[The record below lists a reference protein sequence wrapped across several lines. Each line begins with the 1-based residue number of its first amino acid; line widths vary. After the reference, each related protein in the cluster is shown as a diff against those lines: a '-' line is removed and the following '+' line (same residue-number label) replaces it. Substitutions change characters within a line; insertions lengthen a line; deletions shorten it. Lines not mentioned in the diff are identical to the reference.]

1 MIAEG
6 KVPDEETLRNFNRRI
21 VELGRKAGRPVC
33 ATCDAHYKNPEDEIY
48 RRIILTGLGFRD
60 ADRETKLFY
69 RTTEEMLEEFSY
81 LGEDVAREVVI
92 ENPNKIADMIETVRP
107 IPKGNYPPHIDGA
120 EEELTEKCHSL
131 AKQLYG
137 DPLPEVVSARLERE
151 LDSIIKNGF
160 AIMYIIA
167 RKLVENSESKGYQ
180 VGSRGSV
187 GSSFAATMA
196 GITRVNP
203 LPPHYRC
210 PKCAWSE
217 FFTHGEVGS
226 GFDLPPKNCPKC
238 GTKFIKNT

>member
-1 MIAEG
+1 MMEGKSESDLIEIAQFYDYLEIQPIANNSFMIAEG

-137 DPLPEVVSARLERE
+137 NSA
-151 LDSIIKNGF
+151 
-160 AIMYIIA
+160 
-167 RKLVENSESKGYQ
+167 
-180 VGSRGSV
+180 SRGC
-187 GSSFAATMA
+187 FRKA
-196 GITRVNP
+196 GEG
-203 LPPHYRC
+203 
-210 PKCAWSE
+210 A
-217 FFTHGEVGS
+217 
-226 GFDLPPKNCPKC
+226 
-238 GTKFIKNT
+238 